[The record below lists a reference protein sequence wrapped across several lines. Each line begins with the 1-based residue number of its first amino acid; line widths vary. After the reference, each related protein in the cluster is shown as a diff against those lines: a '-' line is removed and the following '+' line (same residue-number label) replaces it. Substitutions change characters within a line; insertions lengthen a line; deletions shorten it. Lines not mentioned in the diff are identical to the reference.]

1 MPHDHQDWDDPDDFD
16 DDDDEEDDPDDWT
29 VEQWEADLKR
39 RDERD
44 RKFAELLDKYGHD
57 EAGFRKA
64 MEELGLG
71 KIYEDLDRLAAEQQD
86 QPEEEEDDEEK
97 IDKVLRASRY
107 ANEGLSKAGFRDP
120 LGQAAHELTLMVLK
134 SLDGHDE
141 IDSREHPLALYSG
154 AFLDAQGGLARM
166 SYMRKWDDE
175 FHFSP
180 AKNLKIAELNR
191 VVKNLVKGL
200 GQLEM
205 VERQKL
211 LPPEVCA
218 PIRQQAVAVLDDA
231 REELRRLKKK

>member
-1 MPHDHQDWDDPDDFD
+1 MPRNHQDWDDFDAD
-16 DDDDEEDDPDDWT
+16 DDGDEEDDPDDWT

-44 RKFAELLDKYGHD
+44 RKMMELLDKYGHS

-71 KIYEDLDRLAAEQQD
+71 KIYEDMDRLAAEQQD
-86 QPEEEEDDEEK
+86 QPEEEEDDDEEK

-107 ANEGLSKAGFRDP
+107 ANDDLSKAGFRDP

-141 IDSREHPLALYSG
+141 IDSREHPLVLYSG

-166 SYMRKWDDE
+166 GYMREWDDE

-180 AKNLKIAELNR
+180 AKNLKIAELKR

-205 VERQKL
+205 VERQQL
-211 LPPEVCA
+211 LAPDVCA
-218 PIRQQAVAVLDDA
+218 PIHQQAVALLDEV
-231 REELRRLKKK
+231 REELRRLKSK